1 MRPEGRSIDRTF
13 EYAYLEKLTAGDCTG
28 LIVDDQDIA
37 TRDRG
42 LRTMVDVVHSSE
54 SEAMVMCKSFR
65 LVLLL
70 IFFGTALCQSASGQE
85 RFRMAWAGM
94 TPSNTPIWVADQ
106 KGFFKKNGLQPEV
119 IAISAS
125 TIVIQALLTG
135 EVDLIIAPSATLVT
149 SRLAGADAIMVST
162 NLPLFIDHIVSH
174 ASITTLEQLKGKT
187 GGVNRLGTSSD
198 MTLRLA
204 LRRFG
209 IDPEK
214 DTKII
219 ATGENPQRL
228 AALARGIT
236 QYTLM
241 GEPLVR
247 EAEKMGF
254 RDLIDIGTLKIPYH
268 VNGVVTRESTIR
280 TRRPLVAKVVRAFAE
295 AIHYIKTDK
304 EGTKAIISKNL
315 KVTDPE
321 GLERGYRAYSAAFP
335 EIPTPSSDGVKTLLD
350 DMAPRN
356 PKAAAADPKTFVDT
370 SFVHELETSGFIK
383 QLYKR

>member
-1 MRPEGRSIDRTF
+1 MGRSIPLFT
-13 EYAYLEKLTAGDCTG
+13 
-28 LIVDDQDIA
+28 IA
-37 TRDRG
+37 
-42 LRTMVDVVHSSE
+42 
-54 SEAMVMCKSFR
+54 
-65 LVLLL
+65 LLL
-70 IFFGTALCQSASGQE
+70 CLSSARPLVAQE
-85 RFRMAWAGM
+85 RMRIAWAGS

-106 KGFFKKNGLQPEV
+106 KGFFKKNGLNAEV

-135 EVDLIIAPSATLVT
+135 EVDCIIAPSATLVT
-149 SRLAGADAIMVST
+149 SRLAGADTIMVST
-162 NLPLFIDHIVSH
+162 NLPLFIDHIVSL
-174 ASITTLEQLKGKT
+174 ADITTVEQLKGKT
-187 GGVNRLGTSSD
+187 GGVNRLGTTSD

-228 AALARGIT
+228 AALSRNIT
-236 QYTLM
+236 QFTLL

-254 RDLIDIGTLKIPYH
+254 RDLVDIGTLKIPYH
-268 VNGVVTRESTIR
+268 VNSVVTRESTVR
-280 TRRPLVAKVVRAFAE
+280 ARRPFVTKVVRAFTE
-295 AIHYIKTDK
+295 ALHYIKTDK

-315 KVTDPE
+315 KNNDPE
-321 GLERGYRAYSAAFP
+321 GLERAYRAYNAAFP
-335 EIPTPSSDGVKTLLD
+335 EVPYPHAEGVKTLLD
-350 DMAPRN
+350 DMAPRT
-356 PKAAAADPKTFVDT
+356 PKAATADPKSFVDM
-370 SFVHELETSGFIK
+370 SLVQELEASGFVR

>member
-1 MRPEGRSIDRTF
+1 MRRRFWLYFTI
-13 EYAYLEKLTAGDCTG
+13 
-28 LIVDDQDIA
+28 IA
-37 TRDRG
+37 VC
-42 LRTMVDVVHSSE
+42 LSSPQ
-54 SEAMVMCKSFR
+54 
-65 LVLLL
+65 LL
-70 IFFGTALCQSASGQE
+70 AAQE
-85 RFRMAWAGM
+85 RMRIAWAGS

-106 KGFFKKNGLQPEV
+106 KGFFKKERPSSRGYRDQREHHRDPG
-119 IAISAS
+119 
-125 TIVIQALLTG
+125 LLTG
-135 EVDLIIAPSATLVT
+135 ELDLIIAPSATLVT
-149 SRLAGADAIMVST
+149 SRLAGADTIMVST
-162 NLPLFIDHIVSH
+162 NLPLFIDHIVSL
-174 ASITTLEQLKGKT
+174 ADITTMEQLKGKT
-187 GGVNRLGTSSD
+187 GGVNRLGTTSD

-228 AALARGIT
+228 AALARNIT
-236 QYTLM
+236 QFTLL

-268 VNGVVTRESTIR
+268 VNAVVTREKTVKE
-280 TRRPLVAKVVRAFAE
+280 RRAFVSKVVRAFTE
-295 AIHYIKTDK
+295 ALHFIKTNK
-304 EGTKAIISKNL
+304 EETKALIGKNL
-315 KVTDPE
+315 KTNDPE
-321 GLERGYRAYSAAFP
+321 GLERAYKAYNAAFP
-335 EIPTPSSDGVKTLLD
+335 EVPTPSWEGVKTLLD

-370 SFVHELETSGFIK
+370 SFVQELETSGFIK